1 MANRIPKPRIIYS
14 NYDLLEQ
21 YPDEEIIET
30 LIAMEYE
37 EDEITDEMISRERD
51 FIDGIT
57 WEEER
62 DRLREFFNN
71 GNKWILVGSVGRWN
85 GVYKYGTLFDTF
97 DDFFYISTEDCWYW
111 KFYDKNGHLH
121 LTCSHHDG
129 TCHYEIKEVT
139 DKGIQYLEN
148 WENNWDDERT
158 KEYVHTQIF
167 NRYSRLP
174 RFAEKVY
181 GCKRVEYQPITKE
194 ALIDILNNQAK
205 SFYS

>member
-37 EDEITDEMISRERD
+37 EDEITDEMISRERY
-51 FIDGIT
+51 FIDEVI

-62 DRLREFFNN
+62 ERLEEFFCN
-71 GNKWILVGSVGRWN
+71 GKWILFGEFGGWDRIYKA
-85 GVYKYGTLFDTF
+85 GVIDTF
-97 DDFFYISTEDCWYW
+97 NNFFYEAIKDCPYY
-111 KFYDKNGHLH
+111 KIYDENGHLY
-121 LTCSHHDG
+121 LTCTHHDG
-129 TCHYEIKEVT
+129 TCHYEIKKVT
-139 DKGIQYLEN
+139 DNGIQYLEN
-148 WENNWDDERT
+148 WENNWKDKRT

-181 GCKRVEYQPITKE
+181 GCKRVEYQPVTKE
-194 ALIDILNNQAK
+194 ALIDRLNNQAK